1 MKREKNLHPLMPL
14 AVVAVWLVLLPAWCL
29 MGCTT
34 KRLTEYVQ
42 IHDTI
47 VTTHTDTLRI
57 TRTLTRTDTLREEQQ
72 HLITLSPLGD
82 TLREVHYIRERQST
96 QLSDTTER
104 YRSLADSLLATVDRM
119 SARTVVE
126 KPANAFIMTFKLGLA
141 LLTLALLIF
150 IYKKLRG

>member
-14 AVVAVWLVLLPAWCL
+14 AVVAVWLVLLLAWCL
-29 MGCTT
+29 SGCTT
-34 KRLTEYVQ
+34 KRVVERVEVR
-42 IHDTI
+42 DTLWQS
-47 VTTHTDTLRI
+47 HTDTLRI

-96 QLSDTTER
+96 QLSDTTDR

>member
-14 AVVAVWLVLLPAWCL
+14 AVVAVWLVLLLAWCL
-29 MGCTT
+29 SGCTT
-34 KRLTEYVQ
+34 KRVVERVEVR
-42 IHDTI
+42 DTLWQS
-47 VTTHTDTLRI
+47 HTDTLRI

-104 YRSLADSLLATVDRM
+104 YRSLVDSLLATVDRM